1 MHCTGNHV
9 YILTMIFFYVAYILT
24 MIFFML
30 LTSFV
35 FQEVCDS
42 QEAWWLKRGCRRTRC
57 MLIKKLADS
66 FGVTVRFV
74 QASFAKDVK

>member
-1 MHCTGNHV
+1 
-9 YILTMIFFYVAYILT
+9 
-24 MIFFML
+24 ML

-42 QEAWWLKRGCRRTRC
+42 QEAWWLKRGCQRTRC